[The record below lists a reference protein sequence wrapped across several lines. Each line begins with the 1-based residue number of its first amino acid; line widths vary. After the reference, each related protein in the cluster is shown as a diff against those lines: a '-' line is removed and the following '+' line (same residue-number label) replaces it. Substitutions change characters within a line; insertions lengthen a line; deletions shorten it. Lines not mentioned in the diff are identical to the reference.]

1 MYKVTLE
8 MYEYVEADSPKEAKQ
23 KFRDN
28 FEWVDIDYGT
38 YHIEPDF
45 REEFK
50 DAWSSCDSRHD

>member
-1 MYKVTLE
+1 MMYKVTLE

-28 FEWVDIDYGT
+28 FEWADIDYGT
-38 YHIEPDF
+38 YHNEPDF

-50 DAWSSCDSRHD
+50 DA

>member
-1 MYKVTLE
+1 MMYKVTLE
-8 MYEYVEADSPKEAKQ
+8 MYEYVEADSAEEAKQ

-50 DAWSSCDSRHD
+50 DA

>member
-8 MYEYVEADSPKEAKQ
+8 MYEYVEADSAKEAKQ

-38 YHIEPDF
+38 YHIEPYT
-45 REEFK
+45 RKVVK
-50 DAWSSCDSRHD
+50 DA

>member
-38 YHIEPDF
+38 YPYQIV
-45 REEFK
+45 EEGYV
-50 DAWSSCDSRHD
+50 HDE